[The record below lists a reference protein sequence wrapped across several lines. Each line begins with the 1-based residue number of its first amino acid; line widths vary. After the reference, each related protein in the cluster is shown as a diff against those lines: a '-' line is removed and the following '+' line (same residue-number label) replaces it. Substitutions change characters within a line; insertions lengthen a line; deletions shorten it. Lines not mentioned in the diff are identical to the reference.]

1 VINFD
6 RSFKITVPI
15 SLVIIISGLVG
26 ALTLGF
32 NNGVDFQ
39 AGLNSSI
46 RFAPPSMYV
55 EYTGAGT
62 MLLKVTKAEIDLIS
76 MAPSGDTKSYTYGF
90 DQYPTLQAMSDAM
103 KKVEGLSIDLKADA
117 SIPSSR
123 ILGAS
128 QTDSTLSATAP
139 TVLHYALTG
148 TDGLQVSVESIRSSL
163 KTFGSISIQ
172 RAGDEV
178 GRQFMIRVEDNGKD
192 PNFSKEIQ
200 PKLTTALGA
209 AFGTDNV
216 IVNKADFVGARFSKS
231 LADQAVWLTLLTFAL
246 ILAYCSV
253 RFKPVY
259 AIGAV
264 LSVIHD
270 ALVLVAF
277 IVFTRTEFN
286 TSIIAAILTIVGY
299 SINDTIV
306 IYDRIREKVKLNSNA
321 VFRENMNKGVTETLG
336 RTFITSGTVLLSAIA
351 LYIFT
356 TGSMKDF
363 SLCIIV
369 GVITGTYSSVF
380 IASAFVDGW
389 KILET
394 RSLEKKQAE
403 QAHQA
408 AAAHAALAAANPPK
422 SAKAIK
428 AAKAAKK

>member
-1 VINFD
+1 MTRVINFD

-26 ALTLGF
+26 AFTLGF
-32 NNGVDFQ
+32 NKGVDFQ
-39 AGLNSSI
+39 AGLNTSI

-62 MLLKVTKAEIDLIS
+62 MQLKVTKSEIDLIS
-76 MAPSGDTKSYTYGF
+76 QATSGEAKSYTFGF
-90 DQYPTLQAMSDAM
+90 DQYPTLQAMTDAI
-103 KKVEGLSIDLKADA
+103 KKVPDMSVDMKADGA
-117 SIPSSR
+117 TSSAL

-128 QTDSTLSATAP
+128 QTDATLSATVPA
-139 TVLHYALTG
+139 VLHYALTKPE
-148 TDGLQVSVESIRSSL
+148 GLVISVESIRAAL
-163 KTFGSISIQ
+163 KGFGNVSIQ

-178 GRQFMIRVEDNGKD
+178 GRQFMIRVEDSGKD
-192 PNFSKEIQ
+192 PQFSKTIQ
-200 PKLTTALGA
+200 PQLISALGG
-209 AFGTDNV
+209 AFGADNV

-306 IYDRIREKVKLNSNA
+306 IYDRIREKVRFNPNA
-321 VFRENMNKGVTETLG
+321 IFRENMNKGVTETLG

-363 SLCIIV
+363 SMCIIV

-380 IASAFVDGW
+380 IASAFVDAW
-389 KILET
+389 KILESRQT
-394 RSLEKKQAE
+394 VKRQAE
-403 QAHQA
+403 QAHIA

-422 SAKAIK
+422 AMKAGRK
-428 AAKAAKK
+428 

>member
-1 VINFD
+1 MTRVINFD

-15 SLVIIISGLVG
+15 SLVIIIGGLVG

-32 NNGVDFQ
+32 NRGVDFQ
-39 AGLNSSI
+39 AGLNTSI

-55 EYTGAGT
+55 TYTGAGT
-62 MLLKVTKAEIDLIS
+62 MQLKVTKAEVDLIS
-76 MAPSGDTKSYTYGF
+76 QAPSGAAKSYTYTY
-90 DQYPTLQAMSDAM
+90 DQYPSLQAMTDAIKSVPGM
-103 KKVEGLSIDLKADA
+103 AVDLKADA
-117 SIPSSR
+117 TTPSSL

-128 QTDSTLSATAP
+128 QTDAVLSATVPAI
-139 TVLHYALTG
+139 LHYALTSSA
-148 TDGLQVSVESIRSSL
+148 GLEISVESIRTAL
-163 KTFGSISIQ
+163 KSFGNVSIQ

-178 GRQFMIRVEDNGKD
+178 QREYMIRIEDSGKD
-192 PNFSKEIQ
+192 PEFSKTIQ
-200 PKLTTALGA
+200 PKLTAALGS
-209 AFGTDNV
+209 AFGADNV

-246 ILAYCSV
+246 ILAYCSI

-277 IVFTRTEFN
+277 IVYTRMEFN

-306 IYDRIREKVKLNSNA
+306 IYDRIREKVRFAPNA

-336 RTFITSGTVLLSAIA
+336 RTFITSGTVILAALA

-356 TGSMKDF
+356 QGSMKDF
-363 SLCIIV
+363 ALCILV

-380 IASAFVDGW
+380 IASAFVDAW
-389 KILET
+389 KILEAKN
-394 RSLEKKQAE
+394 LVKKQAE
-403 QAHQA
+403 QAHVA
-408 AAAHAALAAANPPK
+408 AKAKAALVAANPPK
-422 SAKAIK
+422 ASK
-428 AAKAAKK
+428 AAKVAKR